1 MSHTSEKRWESF
13 RQADGSIEQGINDTV
28 GNMSEKILK
37 AILEGEELFQQLQE
51 MWAFAG
57 GTDQDVADQLFKN
70 KWSVRD
76 TDGDGNMD
84 TAANAEEVAMAIDA
98 KNACLAM
105 HQLYEALTNGTITA
119 DDRASKL
126 RRMT

>member
-13 RQADGSIEQGINDTV
+13 RQADGSIERGVNDTV
-28 GNMSEKILK
+28 GDMSEKILR
-37 AILEGEELFQQLQE
+37 AVLDGEELFQQLQE
-51 MWAFAG
+51 MWTFAG
-57 GTDQDVADQLFKN
+57 GTDQAVADQLFIN

-84 TAANAEEVAMAIDA
+84 TGANAEEVAMAVDA
-98 KNACLAM
+98 KNAALSM
-105 HQLYEALTNGTITA
+105 HQLYEALTNGTVAA